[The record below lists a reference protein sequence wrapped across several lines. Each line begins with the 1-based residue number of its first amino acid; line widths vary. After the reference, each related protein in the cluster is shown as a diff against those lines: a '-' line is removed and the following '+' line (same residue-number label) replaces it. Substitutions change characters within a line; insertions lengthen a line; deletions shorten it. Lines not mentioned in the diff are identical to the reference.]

1 MLLNDFFKI
10 TEIANAAEGFTAT
23 VELNPAHPVF
33 DGHFPGNP
41 IVPGVCLV
49 EMVKETLAHYLKR
62 DLALMNSDNIKFLS
76 IVNPLENNIL
86 KIDFKTRT
94 LDEGIF
100 QTKVIMYNG
109 EEICLKFD
117 GKFK

>member
-1 MLLNDFFKI
+1 
-10 TEIANAAEGFTAT
+10 
-23 VELNPAHPVF
+23 
-33 DGHFPGNP
+33 
-41 IVPGVCLV
+41 
-49 EMVKETLAHYLKR
+49 
-62 DLALMNSDNIKFLS
+62 
-76 IVNPLENNIL
+76 LENNIL

>member
-86 KIDFKTRT
+86 KIDFKTRI

-100 QTKVIMYNG
+100 QAKVIMYNG

>member
-10 TEIANAAEGFTAT
+10 TEIANIAEGFTAT
-23 VELNPAHPVF
+23 VELNPAHSIF
-33 DGHFPGNP
+33 NGHFPGNP

-49 EMVKETLAHYLKR
+49 EMVKETLAYNLKR